1 MKRYSNP
8 IDPDPP
14 DVPWRA
20 LAAFRH
26 RIRAFLSL
34 SERAARGIGLEPQQH
49 HLLLAVR
56 AARET
61 ADPTIADLARELLLK
76 HHSVVGLVDRLERR
90 GYVARHRHSRDRR
103 QVCVR
108 TTPLGESLLDRLTH
122 VLLEEYRT
130 VGPQLVQALE
140 AVLRSGAGELS
151 ERKRAAGRGSSR
163 GQAARTGRRASA
175 PAKAARKPAARA
187 RSGR

>member
-1 MKRYSNP
+1 VKRYSNP
-8 IDPDPP
+8 IDPAPP

-90 GYVARHRHSRDRR
+90 GYVARHRHPSDGR

-122 VLLEEYRT
+122 VLLEEYGT
-130 VGPQLVQALE
+130 VGPELVQALE
-140 AVLRSGAGELS
+140 GILRRGAGELS
-151 ERKRAAGRGSSR
+151 KQNRGAGRVSKR
-163 GQAARTGRRASA
+163 PAARTGRRAPA
-175 PAKAARKPAARA
+175 PAKAARKPKPRA
-187 RSGR
+187 RGGR